1 MPDSQSLIGQTIS
14 HYRVVE
20 KLGGGGMGVVYK
32 AEDTRLHRFVA
43 LKFLPDNVAKDPQAL
58 ARFRRE
64 AQAAS
69 ALNHPNICTIY
80 DIGEDSAGQNVA
92 GSAFIA
98 MEYLDGQTLKHGIA
112 GRAFELDKFL
122 DLAIEIADALDAA
135 HTEGIVHRDIKPAN
149 IFITKRGHAKI
160 LDFGLAQVSPTKRVA
175 NRPDDADT
183 MATRGVAPEELTSPG
198 STLGTVAY
206 MSPEQVRAKELD
218 ARTDLFS
225 FGVVLYEMATGQLPF
240 RGESSGVV
248 FEAILNRAPAA
259 VTRVHADSPAE
270 LDRIINKALEK
281 DRDLRYQHASEMRA
295 DLARLKRDTG
305 SAHSQPSA
313 VYHDA
318 AAMAAA
324 SAPATPSSAPAGS
337 SVSTPAINQSGAAQ
351 HSDSAIAADLL
362 SRHKK
367 KLITVAA
374 AAILLLALAGF
385 TLYRWSSAKSS
396 SGIDSLAVLPFTNVT
411 TDPNSEYLS
420 DGLTE
425 SLIGSLSQLP
435 NLTVRPRSS
444 VFRYKSKDQDVQKIA
459 ADLHVAAV
467 VTGRVTQH
475 GDSLNVSAEL
485 TDVTKNRS
493 LWSEQYDR
501 KLSDALTLQREIATE
516 ISARLREKLTG
527 EEKKRLSKDSTDD
540 PEAYQLYLK
549 GRYYW
554 DKRTPESLAK
564 SKDYFQQAID
574 KDPNYVLAHVGMAE
588 YYYVL
593 SDYTYTPTRET
604 NPKLKAAATR
614 ALAIDDTQAEAHALL
629 AGAYDNDWEW
639 DAAAR
644 EYERAVQLDPN
655 SSRIQV
661 LYGLHFVTVGNIEES
676 LAHYR
681 KAVQLD
687 PLSLNAITNVGAA
700 TFTAGRYDEAIAQLN
715 KALEIDPNYG
725 PAHQF
730 LSLIYEA
737 QGKYDL
743 WLDESEKTASLSNDA
758 DLLAVFKAA
767 RLEYNRAGYRAAN
780 KRIAEVLEQQSK
792 RVYIDPAT
800 IASYY
805 GTLGDKDKAF
815 FWLEKACAEKSDLIR
830 ILKTSHNF
838 DSLRSDP
845 RYADLLRRMNLPQ

>member
-1 MPDSQSLIGQTIS
+1 MPASESLIGQIVS
-14 HYRVVE
+14 HYRIVE

-43 LKFLPDNVAKDPQAL
+43 LKFLPQDVAQDPQAL
-58 ARFRRE
+58 ARFQRE

-80 DIGEDSAGQNVA
+80 DIGEDHNN
-92 GSAFIA
+92 AFIA
-98 MEYLDGQTLKHGIA
+98 MEYLDGETLKHGIA
-112 GRAFELDKFL
+112 GRALELERFL
-122 DLAIEIADALDAA
+122 QLAIEIADALDAA
-135 HTEGIVHRDIKPAN
+135 HSGGIVHRDIKPAN
-149 IFITKRGHAKI
+149 IFVTPRGHAKI
-160 LDFGLAQVSPTKRVA
+160 LDFGLAQVHFARRAP
-175 NRPDDADT
+175 NPLGEADT

-240 RGESSGVV
+240 RGESSGVI

-259 VTRVHADSPAE
+259 VVRVNAASPPE
-270 LDRIINKALEK
+270 LERIINKALEK

-305 SAHSQPSA
+305 SAHSA
-313 VYHDA
+313 AYHDA
-318 AAMAAA
+318 AAMAEA
-324 SAPATPSSAPAGS
+324 SAPSTPSSTAGS
-337 SVSTPAINQSGAAQ
+337 PSSVPSNAQLSASAAQ

-362 SRHKK
+362 SRHKT
-367 KLITVAA
+367 KLIAVAGA
-374 AAILLLALAGF
+374 TILLLALAGF
-385 TLYRWSSAKSS
+385 ALYRWSSARSS
-396 SGIDSLAVLPFTNVT
+396 SAIDSLAVLPFINVT

-420 DGLTE
+420 EGLTE

-444 VFRYKSKDQDVQKIA
+444 VFRYKSKEQDVQKIA

-485 TDVTKNRS
+485 TDVTRNRS

-501 KLSDALTLQREIATE
+501 KLSDALTVQREIATE

-527 EEKKRLSKDSTDD
+527 EEKKRLSKDGTDD

-593 SDYTYTPTRET
+593 PDYTYTSNAET
-604 NPKLKAAATR
+604 SPKLKAAATR
-614 ALAIDDTQAEAHALL
+614 ALALDDNQPEAHAML
-629 AGAYDNDWEW
+629 ATAYDNDFDWA
-639 DAAAR
+639 AAAR
-644 EYERAVQLDPN
+644 EYERALQLDPN
-655 SSRIQV
+655 SSRTHV
-661 LYGLHFVTVGNIEES
+661 LYGLHLITIGNTDQA
-676 LAHYR
+676 LAHYQ

-687 PLSLNAITNVGAA
+687 PLNLNAIINLGSAN
-700 TFTAGRYDEAIAQLN
+700 FTARRYDEAIAQFH
-715 KALEIDPNYG
+715 KVLEIDPDY
-725 PAHQF
+725 PAAHAF
-730 LSLIYEA
+730 LSLVYEA

-743 WLDESEKTASLSNDA
+743 WLDEVEKSAALAKDV
-758 DLLAVFKAA
+758 DLQAQFKAA
-767 RLEYNRAGYRAAN
+767 RLEYNRAGYRAAI
-780 KRIAEVLEQQSK
+780 KRMAEVLQEQSK
-792 RVYIDPAT
+792 RVYIDPVL
-800 IASYY
+800 IANAY

-815 FWLEKACAEKSDLIR
+815 FWLEKAFAEKSDLIR
-830 ILKTSHNF
+830 LIKTSQYY